1 MKKKVI
7 TGLLALTMA
16 AGTLAGCGS
25 TASSGNSSAGGTET
39 ASASGGDEGKVINIY
54 SWNDEFRERLEAV
67 YPEVEETSKDGT
79 VTTLK
84 DGTEI
89 HWIINPNQDGVYQ
102 QKLDEALLKQ
112 TDASADDKIDIFL
125 SETDYVFKYTDK
137 DADVAMPLKD
147 LGIDPD
153 KDLADQYD
161 FTRTTASDSDG
172 VQRGS
177 TWQCC
182 PGLLVYRRDIAQD
195 VFGTDD
201 PAAVGEKVKD
211 WDTLKATAEELKA
224 KGYYTFASYADTFRL
239 YGNSISESWVQ
250 PGDTTVKVDPQIMN
264 WIDNSKEWLDAGYL
278 NPTVKG
284 QWNDDWNKAMSS
296 QSNVFAFLLP
306 AWGIDFVLNPNW
318 DGDAGA
324 WAVTNPPQEYNW
336 GGSYIHAATGTDNPE
351 HAKDIILAMTADKD
365 NLLKIS
371 KDYSDFTNT
380 KSGMQEAA
388 TDDANFSSEFLGGQ
402 NAFQYFAPVA
412 ENIKI
417 APLSAYDQGCVELIQ
432 NSFSDYFQGEVDF
445 DKAKANFETAIKERY
460 PDITQVEWPE

>member
-1 MKKKVI
+1 MKKRAVSMLLTAVMAV
-7 TGLLALTMA
+7 TGMA
-16 AGTLAGCGS
+16 A
-25 TASSGNSSAGGTET
+25 TATVAHAEGE
-39 ASASGGDEGKVINIY
+39 EGKVINIY
-54 SWNDEFRERLEAV
+54 SWNDEFRTRLEAI
-67 YPEVEETSKDGT
+67 YPEVESTSSDGT

-102 QKLDEALLKQ
+102 QKLDEALLNQ
-112 TDASADDKIDIFL
+112 ADASDDDKVDIFL
-125 SETDYVFKYTDK
+125 TDTDK
-137 DADVAMPLKD
+137 DADVAMPLTD

-153 KDLADQYD
+153 TDLADQYD

-182 PGLLVYRRDIAQD
+182 PGTLVYRRDIAKE

-201 PAAVGEKVKD
+201 PAEVGEKVKD
-211 WDTLKATAEELKA
+211 WDTMKETAAQLKE
-224 KGYYTFASYADTFRL
+224 KGYYTFSSYADTFRL
-239 YGNSISESWVQ
+239 YGNSIAQSWVQ
-250 PGDTTVKVDPQIMN
+250 PGETTITVDQKIMDWVN
-264 WIDNSKEWLDAGYL
+264 DSKEWLDAGFL

-284 QWNDDWNKAMSS
+284 QWNDDWNKAMGS
-296 QSNVFAFLLP
+296 QSKVFAFLFP
-306 AWGIDFVLNPNW
+306 AWGIDFTLSPNW
-318 DGDAGA
+318 DGDAGS

-380 KSGMQEAA
+380 KSGMAEAA

-402 NAFQYFAPVA
+402 NPFAYFAPVA

-432 NSFSDYFQGEVDF
+432 NSFSDYFQGNVDF

-460 PDITQVEWPE
+460 PEISEVKWPE